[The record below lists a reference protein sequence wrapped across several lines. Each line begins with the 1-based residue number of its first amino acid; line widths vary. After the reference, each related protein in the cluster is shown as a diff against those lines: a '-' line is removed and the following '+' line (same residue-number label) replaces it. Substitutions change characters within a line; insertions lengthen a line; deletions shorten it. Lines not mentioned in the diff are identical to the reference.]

1 MKEEDKK
8 CYPIER
14 FDFMSIEFKQLF
26 KKQKLDK
33 FCIWHKGNYM
43 DEVNYLLS
51 SFDSSV
57 KRI

>member
-33 FCIWHKGNYM
+33 FCIWHKGN
-43 DEVNYLLS
+43 LP
-51 SFDSSV
+51 
-57 KRI
+57 